1 MGKNCLR
8 HCWLD
13 YAHWL
18 PGCSCKKDHRGIC
31 SPIFRRCFKIAL
43 PSYFVHSLLYFWE
56 QLLCLSSQSPCL
68 LSTPLSGTYEDRI
81 RKWEE
86 STFPETTI
94 SEIGIACLHGRLRQW
109 ESILT
114 STWMSLGKKATGSHS
129 TFLQVFLSRAW
140 PASGRS
146 CCLHPSSPCTV
157 VLSWASSQNQTASG
171 VIDCSQHARIGLLWG
186 SLGGLTVMHL
196 PVTVSE
202 NVSLGKCA
210 LIWDH
215 LFLTWL

>member
-1 MGKNCLR
+1 MGKNCFR

-31 SPIFRRCFKIAL
+31 SPVFRRCFKIAL

-140 PASGRS
+140 PASWRS
-146 CCLHPSSPCTV
+146 CCLHPSSPCSGPQLGLFAEPNSIRHHRLFSTRTDWAV
-157 VLSWASSQNQTASG
+157 VGILGWANSDAPSSHRFWKRQL
-171 VIDCSQHARIGLLWG
+171 R
-186 SLGGLTVMHL
+186 
-196 PVTVSE
+196 
-202 NVSLGKCA
+202 
-210 LIWDH
+210 
-215 LFLTWL
+215 